1 MADVA
6 LSTETKRSAHNGT
19 TSYDYDLNIHP
30 GTEKDGGGESDASPN
45 GKFFSFFQTVAFD
58 EDLSREMP
66 LRR

>member
-45 GKFFSFFQTVAFD
+45 GKFLFSNG
-58 EDLSREMP
+58 RI
-66 LRR
+66 